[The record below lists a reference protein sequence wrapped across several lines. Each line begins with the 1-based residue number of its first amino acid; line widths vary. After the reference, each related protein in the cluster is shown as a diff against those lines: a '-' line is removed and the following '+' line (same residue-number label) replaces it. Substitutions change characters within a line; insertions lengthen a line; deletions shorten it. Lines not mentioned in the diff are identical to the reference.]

1 MPVSSELGPRSGRS
15 AALDG
20 LRGYAAA
27 VVVFYHTILGPS
39 PELARQ
45 VVERGVE
52 DQRTLERVL
61 LKVALTLFDGEW
73 AVAVFFV
80 ISGIV
85 LFRALA
91 GMHRGSGSRA
101 MAETGWRFL
110 LRRFLRIWPVMA
122 VCLVVHTVCYQF
134 LDPVWP
140 GLAATYSWPALLENL
155 TLLRSPINGAT
166 WSLGVELAGAPL
178 LVAAFFGVRRFGR
191 AALIPPFLYVTLA
204 FFAPKLLASS
214 QGLIA
219 GIPTLLIGVLL
230 ECGGLDWA
238 ARLRA
243 WRWAPVAGAGL
254 VLLDFLF
261 VRAAS
266 YKVHALLLFI
276 GVALFVGW
284 VSRLQRGRVFDFLHA
299 PLSQYLGRISFSLYL
314 WNVPVFMILLL
325 LCDQQKLRAYPFVS
339 GLATGCAAILLTIPI
354 ADLSERW
361 LERPCVRLG
370 RALTNAGSK
379 PRVMPGAAAP
389 GRLGS
394 APR

>member
-1 MPVSSELGPRSGRS
+1 
-15 AALDG
+15 LDG

-27 VVVFYHTILGPS
+27 TVVFYHTILGPS

-45 VVERGVE
+45 VVDRGVE
-52 DQRTLERVL
+52 DQRTLQRVL
-61 LKVALTLFDGEW
+61 LKLALTLFDGEW

-91 GMHRGSGSRA
+91 GMHRGSGPRA
-101 MAETGWRFL
+101 MVQTGWRFL

-122 VCLVVHTVCYQF
+122 VCLVVHTVCYQL

-140 GLAATYSWPALLENL
+140 GLAAVYSWPALLDNL
-155 TLLRSPINGAT
+155 TLLRTPINGAT

-178 LVAAFFGVRRFGR
+178 LVAAFFGVRRFGLF
-191 AALIPPFLYVTLA
+191 ALIPLFLYATLA
-204 FFAPKLLASS
+204 FFAPKLLAGS

-219 GIPTLLIGVLL
+219 GIPALLIGALL

-238 ARLRA
+238 ARMRA

-266 YKVHALLLFI
+266 HKVRAVLLFV

-284 VSRLQRGRVFDFLHA
+284 VRLLQQGRVFDFLHA

-314 WNVPVFMILLL
+314 WNVPVFMILFL
-325 LCDQQKLRAYPFVS
+325 LCDQEKLRAYPLLA
-339 GLATGCAAILLTIPI
+339 GLATGFAAIMVTIPI

-370 RALTNAGSK
+370 RALTKAGPEPLVTS
-379 PRVMPGAAAP
+379 GAGAP
-389 GRLGS
+389 GSLGS
-394 APR
+394 APL